1 MEKYKNILNKELGDL
16 EAQLKTVGRKNPS
29 NQEDWESQEIN
40 QDVDR
45 ADETEVAESIQQ
57 HENNNAV
64 LNQLEVRLNEVKLA
78 LEKIENGSFGKCG
91 VCEMDIEEDRLE
103 VNPAAP
109 TCKAHM
115 SQ

>member
-1 MEKYKNILNKELGDL
+1 MEKYKNILNKELADL

-29 NQEDWESQEIN
+29 NPEDWESQEIL

-45 ADETEVAESIQQ
+45 ADETEVADSIQQ

-78 LEKIENGSFGKCG
+78 LEKIEKGTYGKC
-91 VCEMDIEEDRLE
+91 VKCEMDIEEDRLE
-103 VNPAAP
+103 ANPAAQ
-109 TCKAHM
+109 TCKTHM
-115 SQ
+115 V